1 MTESHLR
8 KCNTPSLI
16 RQIVLGL
23 VAGILCFLVLSYSDS
38 SARKDES
45 EVGEAAPAPADA
57 SLPAAGSDQSSGAV
71 TTLIP
76 PAETGFSLPSATE
89 SIEGQ
94 TEGMAGTLAPMLDM
108 PVSGALPTATEEVM
122 APEPPMPMPAVP
134 SAPLVAAEPAASTE
148 PVSKSASEPVSK
160 PAPELVSKPA
170 SEPVSKPAPAPE
182 SQGKASGKVSLT
194 PASVLNQ
201 KSINHLSIQLMGAGR
216 LDAIEQFVLANR
228 LADKVWVYRTNFHGS
243 PWYVVLQGDYADLS
257 QAQAAIRKL
266 PPALQKAEPWPKSF
280 AQVNRELTP

>member
-23 VAGILCFLVLSYSDS
+23 VAGILCFLVLSYSDL
-38 SARKDES
+38 SARKDEP
-45 EVGEAAPAPADA
+45 EVGVAAPAPADA
-57 SLPAAGSDQSSGAV
+57 SLPAAGSDQSSGA
-71 TTLIP
+71 TATLIP

-94 TEGMAGTLAPMLDM
+94 TEGMASTLAPMLDM

-134 SAPLVAAEPAASTE
+134 SAPLVAAEPAASPE
-148 PVSKSASEPVSK
+148 PVSKS
-160 PAPELVSKPA
+160 A